1 MQEYEAAQADLVARE
16 KKIQKCVK
24 LLETDM
30 NFLGVSGVE
39 DKLQVNVQATIES
52 LKGAG
57 IQVWMLTGDRV
68 ETGTSIAISAG
79 LKNRQ
84 NELYFITEHVDRT
97 EISQKLIDF
106 RKRATNRILIID
118 GKTLDSIFDSPELTY
133 KFYEVAMLA
142 PCLCVC
148 RCSPTQKAD
157 VVKLLKKF
165 SKGKRIAAVGDGGND
180 VSMILE
186 ADVGVGIVGKE
197 GMQAALASD
206 FSIN

>member
-1 MQEYEAAQADLVARE
+1 
-16 KKIQKCVK
+16 
-24 LLETDM
+24 M